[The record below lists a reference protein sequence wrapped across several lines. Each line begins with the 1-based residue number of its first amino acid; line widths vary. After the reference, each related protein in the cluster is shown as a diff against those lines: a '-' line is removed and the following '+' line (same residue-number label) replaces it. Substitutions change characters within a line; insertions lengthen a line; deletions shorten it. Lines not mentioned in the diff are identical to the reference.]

1 MRERVTTLA
10 CALGALFVFSTL
22 FFHGGALSAP
32 ISQPTTAERADNG
45 LLGAA
50 RWLEA
55 EGVRTLALRERFG
68 ALQQRRGLATRG
80 NLLIVSLPAATN
92 FRSDELVAL
101 DRWIRDGNTLLVL
114 AALRDR
120 PAWARFP
127 FVMQNDLQLLTGL
140 NLALDV
146 ERSRDGKARPPQD
159 GAPRAAR
166 TAPAHPTA
174 EARRR
179 HDQQL
184 ARISTQLGAPERST
198 LAPNRAHAYFAGVA
212 EAVAFSDY
220 APLGA
225 SVALPR
231 DGFALSLAHDGG
243 TGEDAF
249 WVRTDGA
256 GTIIVSGF
264 GSLFANRALGLAD
277 NARLLANVIGA
288 TVASDGTVVFDDE
301 HQGLS
306 DAYDPAK
313 FYRDSRLYATL
324 AVIALVWLTWV
335 LGGTQLHA
343 PLRRAPAPREV
354 ELVRTT
360 GLFLARVLRPAAAAR
375 RMFEQFLQ
383 RMGDAVGRN
392 GADEARLW
400 EWLEGHP
407 RLARPDVQQLRAW
420 HARSAANRRVPLIR
434 LHNLIVRTERQLAQ

>member
-1 MRERVTTLA
+1 MRERLTTLA
-10 CALGALFVFSTL
+10 CALGALFVFATL
-22 FFHGGALSAP
+22 FLRGGALSAP

-55 EGVRTLALRERFG
+55 EGVRTLSLRERFG
-68 ALQQRRGLATRG
+68 ALQRRRGLATRG
-80 NLLIVSLPAATN
+80 NLLIVSLPAATH

-120 PAWARFP
+120 PAWAQFP

-146 ERSRDGKARPPQD
+146 ERARDGKAGPPQD
-159 GAPRAAR
+159 AAPRAAR
-166 TAPAHPTA
+166 TAPAHRSA

-179 HDQQL
+179 DQQL
-184 ARISTQLGAPERST
+184 ARVTTQLTAPERST
-198 LAPNRAHAYFAGVA
+198 LAPNRAHPYFAGVA
-212 EAVAFSDY
+212 RAVAFSDY
-220 APLGA
+220 APLSA

-231 DGFALSLAHDGG
+231 DGFALSLAHDGS

-277 NARLLANVIGA
+277 NAQLLANVIGA
-288 TVASDGTVVFDDE
+288 SVASDGTVVFDDE

-306 DAYDPAK
+306 EAYDPAK

-383 RMGDAVGRN
+383 RMGGAVGRN
-392 GADEARLW
+392 GAHEARLW
-400 EWLEGHP
+400 EWLENHP
-407 RLARPDVQQLRAW
+407 RLTRADVQQLRAW
-420 HARSAANRRVPLIR
+420 HALAAADRRVPLIR